1 LSLNERIPPFLY
13 LCFLIFAVL
22 ISEQHHKAIWFTVI
36 AAILWSTGGLFVKL
50 LTLDAFTILFYRS
63 FYAAILFIFI
73 FRKQLLIV
81 NKLTLVS
88 ALFYAPL
95 LICFVSATKLTT
107 AANAIFLQ
115 YTAPAFI
122 LILEPFFVRTKLLK
136 INVITVI
143 LTFLGMILFFFDDFS
158 DPENVWGI
166 ALALGSGVVLTGLL
180 ISQKMNAP
188 AFQPGAVFWGNI
200 LVCLVTLPWFINNP
214 YPDVTQNSYLLIL
227 GFGQL
232 GLGFALFVY
241 GQKHLPAIESSL
253 ISMLEPILNPIWVVI
268 WYGEI
273 PGFFAVAG
281 GTVILVT
288 LVFRMLYLNTSLI
301 KKSKKEDF
309 SPKM

>member
-1 LSLNERIPPFLY
+1 MS
-13 LCFLIFAVL
+13 
-22 ISEQHHKAIWFTVI
+22 SDQHRLAIWSTVI

-63 FYAAILFIFI
+63 FYAALLFIII
-73 FRKQLLIV
+73 FRKQLLKV
-81 NKLTLVS
+81 NKLTFVS

-143 LTFLGMILFFFDDFS
+143 LTFLGMILFLFDDFS
-158 DPENVWGI
+158 NPENIWGI
-166 ALALGSGVVLTGLL
+166 ILALGSGVVLTGLL
-180 ISQKMNAP
+180 LSQKMNAP
-188 AFQPGAVFWGNI
+188 EYQPGAVFWGNI
-200 LVCLVTLPWFINNP
+200 LVCLITLPWFIQNP
-214 YPDVTQNSYLLIL
+214 YPDVTQNSYLFIL

-253 ISMLEPILNPIWVVI
+253 ISMLEPVLNPIWVII

-273 PGFFAVAG
+273 PGLFAVAG
-281 GTVILVT
+281 GTLILLT
-288 LVFRMLYLNTSLI
+288 LFYRMLYLNTSLI
-301 KKSKKEDF
+301 TKSKKENY
-309 SPKM
+309 

>member
-1 LSLNERIPPFLY
+1 MVNRTQFRLFSEFAVFP
-13 LCFLIFAVL
+13 IFAFQNRGNL
-22 ISEQHHKAIWFTVI
+22 LSDQHQKAIWLTVI

-63 FYAAILFIFI
+63 FYAALLFIVL
-73 FRKQLLIV
+73 FRKQLLVV
-81 NKLTLVS
+81 NKLTFIS

-143 LTFLGMILFFFDDFS
+143 LTFLGMLLFFFDDFS
-158 DPENVWGI
+158 GPDNMLGI
-166 ALALGSGVVLTGLL
+166 ILALAGGVVLTGLL

-188 AFQPGAVFWGNI
+188 AYQPGAVFWGNI
-200 LVCLVTLPWFINNP
+200 LVCLITLPWAVQNP
-214 YPDVTQNSYLLIL
+214 FPDVVQNSYLMIL

-241 GQKHLPAIESSL
+241 GQKYLTAIESSL
-253 ISMLEPILNPIWVVI
+253 ISMLEPVLNPVWVII

-273 PGFFAVAG
+273 PGYFALTG
-281 GTVILVT
+281 GAIIVFT
-288 LVFRMLYLNTSLI
+288 LMYRMIFLHRMKRNLMS
-301 KKSKKEDF
+301 
-309 SPKM
+309 

>member
-1 LSLNERIPPFLY
+1 LFFKYPVLS
-13 LCFLIFAVL
+13 
-22 ISEQHHKAIWFTVI
+22 SDQHRLAIWSTVI

-63 FYAAILFIFI
+63 FYAALLFIII
-73 FRKQLLIV
+73 FRKQLLKV
-81 NKLTLVS
+81 NKLTFVS

-143 LTFLGMILFFFDDFS
+143 LTFLGMILFLFDDFS
-158 DPENVWGI
+158 NPENVWGI
-166 ALALGSGVVLTGLL
+166 ILALGSGVVLTGLL
-180 ISQKMNAP
+180 LSQKMNAP
-188 AFQPGAVFWGNI
+188 VYQPGAVFWGNI
-200 LVCLVTLPWFINNP
+200 LVCLITLPWFIQNP

-253 ISMLEPILNPIWVVI
+253 ISMLEPVLNPIWVII

-273 PGFFAVAG
+273 PGIFAVAG
-281 GTVILVT
+281 GTLILIT
-288 LVFRMLYLNTSLI
+288 LIYRMLYLNTSLI
-301 KKSKKEDF
+301 NKSKKENF
-309 SPKM
+309 TP

>member
-1 LSLNERIPPFLY
+1 MS
-13 LCFLIFAVL
+13 
-22 ISEQHHKAIWFTVI
+22 SDQHRLAIWSTVI

-63 FYAAILFIFI
+63 FYAALLFIII
-73 FRKQLLIV
+73 FRKQLLKV
-81 NKLTLVS
+81 NKLTFVS

-143 LTFLGMILFFFDDFS
+143 LTFLGMILFLFDDFS
-158 DPENVWGI
+158 NPENVWGI
-166 ALALGSGVVLTGLL
+166 ILALGSGVVLTGLL
-180 ISQKMNAP
+180 LSQKMNAP
-188 AFQPGAVFWGNI
+188 VYQPGAVFWGNI
-200 LVCLVTLPWFINNP
+200 LVCLITLPWFIQNP
-214 YPDVTQNSYLLIL
+214 YPDVTQNNYLLIL

-253 ISMLEPILNPIWVVI
+253 ISMLEPVLNPIWVII

-273 PGFFAVAG
+273 PGLFAVAG
-281 GTVILVT
+281 GTLILIT
-288 LVFRMLYLNTSLI
+288 LIYRMLYLNTSLI
-301 KKSKKEDF
+301 NKSKKENF
-309 SPKM
+309 LPES

>member
-1 LSLNERIPPFLY
+1 LS
-13 LCFLIFAVL
+13 
-22 ISEQHHKAIWFTVI
+22 SDQHRLAIWSTVI

-63 FYAAILFIFI
+63 FYAALLFIII
-73 FRKQLLIV
+73 FRKQLLKV
-81 NKLTLVS
+81 NKLTFVS

-143 LTFLGMILFFFDDFS
+143 LTFLGMILFLFDDFS
-158 DPENVWGI
+158 NPENIWGI
-166 ALALGSGVVLTGLL
+166 ILALGSGVVLTGLL
-180 ISQKMNAP
+180 LSQKMNAP
-188 AFQPGAVFWGNI
+188 VYQPGAVFWGNI
-200 LVCLVTLPWFINNP
+200 LVCLISLPWFIQNP

-253 ISMLEPILNPIWVVI
+253 ISMLEPVLNPIWVII

-273 PGFFAVAG
+273 PGLFAVAG
-281 GTVILVT
+281 GTLILIT
-288 LVFRMLYLNTSLI
+288 LIYRMLYLNTSLI
-301 KKSKKEDF
+301 NKSKKENF
-309 SPKM
+309 LSEP

>member
-1 LSLNERIPPFLY
+1 MS
-13 LCFLIFAVL
+13 
-22 ISEQHHKAIWFTVI
+22 SDQHRLAIWSTVI

-63 FYAAILFIFI
+63 FYAALLFIII
-73 FRKQLLIV
+73 FRKQLLKV
-81 NKLTLVS
+81 NKLTFVS

-143 LTFLGMILFFFDDFS
+143 LTFLGMILFLFDDFS
-158 DPENVWGI
+158 NPENIWGI
-166 ALALGSGVVLTGLL
+166 ILALGSGVVLTGLL
-180 ISQKMNAP
+180 LSQKMNAP
-188 AFQPGAVFWGNI
+188 VYQPGAVFWGNI
-200 LVCLVTLPWFINNP
+200 LVCLITLPWFIQNP

-253 ISMLEPILNPIWVVI
+253 ISMLEPVLNPIWVII

-273 PGFFAVAG
+273 PGLFAVAG
-281 GTVILVT
+281 GTLILIT
-288 LVFRMLYLNTSLI
+288 LIYRMLYLNTSLI
-301 KKSKKEDF
+301 NKSKKENF
-309 SPKM
+309 LSEP